1 MSESRQTIKSL
12 LSRKG
17 NNADTDIISKA
28 KKTVSDHKAK
38 IESTES
44 TGSKSSAET
53 NRSLHEMSKELD
65 KMFSP
70 SNFRG
75 IVRGPADFML
85 ATTGRKLWDL
95 PKEEVDTLASTASL
109 TARHFLSTDPKWLA
123 LTLFSMSLLTTYGT
137 RAAMH
142 VQMTRDE
149 KKTTAKTEVKP

>member
-17 NNADTDIISKA
+17 NTADTDIISKA

-38 IESTES
+38 IESAES
-44 TGSKSSAET
+44 VGVKSSAET
-53 NRSLHEMSKELD
+53 NRQLHEMSKELD

-85 ATTGRKLWDL
+85 ATSGRKLWDL
-95 PKEEVDTLASTASL
+95 PKEEVDTLASTASI

-123 LTLFSMSLLTTYGT
+123 LTLFSMAALTTYGT
-137 RAAMH
+137 RTAMH
-142 VQMTRDE
+142 LQMVRDE
-149 KKTTAKTEVKP
+149 KKVTPKTEVKP